1 MSGVV
6 PCPGAEVVPLCP
18 TPAQMRLLRW
28 IAGYAEVM
36 GRMPGF
42 AEMIRGA
49 GYRSKSSV
57 HRMLIGMESR
67 GVIRRLHH
75 AERAIELVHVPAVP
89 RGPDGAPRYFIGLGR
104 IYAEQDGC
112 HGGCNA

>member
-49 GYRSKSSV
+49 G
-57 HRMLIGMESR
+57 
-67 GVIRRLHH
+67 
-75 AERAIELVHVPAVP
+75 
-89 RGPDGAPRYFIGLGR
+89 
-104 IYAEQDGC
+104 
-112 HGGCNA
+112 